1 MGTTEKSSSIAW
13 RPTGDA
19 APKQPEVR
27 ELRAHVFIL
36 LLGTWNVFGT
46 GKRHCDRKF
55 LSREIKADHKVLDQT
70 KAFKPKHG
78 WIRSHH
84 YFDRRD
90 IQCVADMGGMI
101 PQRSRVSKG
110 IVFLL
115 FLMILGGPLATQ
127 AASTTRI
134 RLSQSNV
141 GLTATPL
148 WVAASHRFF
157 AKYALELEPV
167 YVRNSTI
174 QIMALTT
181 GEVQLSHTGG
191 APTLNAAAQ
200 GHDLKI
206 VATFGHGVYW
216 DIVARPEIRT
226 LEELRGK
233 NLGVTNVGGT
243 TWIGAIL
250 GLEHFNL
257 TPDRDRIQLQGIGD
271 QTVLLQALGSGRVD
285 AVLVEPSF
293 TRELKKR
300 GFKVLAELSSANIP
314 FASSGLV
321 VPQTYLKK
329 EPDVVENV
337 LKALIEATAFL
348 YKPANRR
355 VVLEILTDRLKLSD
369 TVSAKEALQD
379 LDKLVAKRPYP
390 DLDGLRNIQRVM
402 KYNPSVARIKVDSVI
417 DDRIYRKLEE
427 SQFLDRAYNY

>member
-1 MGTTEKSSSIAW
+1 MGE
-13 RPTGDA
+13 
-19 APKQPEVR
+19 
-27 ELRAHVFIL
+27 
-36 LLGTWNVFGT
+36 
-46 GKRHCDRKF
+46 
-55 LSREIKADHKVLDQT
+55 
-70 KAFKPKHG
+70 
-78 WIRSHH
+78 
-84 YFDRRD
+84 
-90 IQCVADMGGMI
+90 MI

-141 GLTATPL
+141 GLTAAPL
-148 WVAASHRFF
+148 WVAAGHRFF

-191 APTLNAAAQ
+191 APTLSAAAQ

-216 DIVARPEIRT
+216 DIVAQPEIRAVD
-226 LEELRGK
+226 ELRGK
-233 NLGVTNVGGT
+233 NLGVTNIGGT

-257 TPDRDRIQLQGIGD
+257 NPDRDRIKLQAIGD
-271 QTVLLQALGSGRVD
+271 QTVLLQALSSGRVD

-293 TRELKKR
+293 TRELRKR
-300 GFKVLAELSSANIP
+300 GFRVLAELARANIP

-321 VPQTYLKK
+321 VPQAYLKK
-329 EPDVVENV
+329 EPDAVENV

-348 YKPANRR
+348 YRPANRQL
-355 VVLEILTDRLKLSD
+355 VLRILTDRLKLSD
-369 TVSAKEALQD
+369 AMSATEALQD
-379 LDKLVAKRPYP
+379 FEKLVAKRPYP

-402 KYNPSVARIKVDSVI
+402 KYNPSVAPMKVENVI
-417 DDRIYRKLEE
+417 DGGIYRKLEE
-427 SQFLDRAYNY
+427 TQFIDRVYN

>member
-1 MGTTEKSSSIAW
+1 
-13 RPTGDA
+13 
-19 APKQPEVR
+19 
-27 ELRAHVFIL
+27 
-36 LLGTWNVFGT
+36 
-46 GKRHCDRKF
+46 
-55 LSREIKADHKVLDQT
+55 
-70 KAFKPKHG
+70 
-78 WIRSHH
+78 
-84 YFDRRD
+84 
-90 IQCVADMGGMI
+90 MI

-141 GLTATPL
+141 GLTAAPL

-257 TPDRDRIQLQGIGD
+257 TPDRDRIQLQGIAD
-271 QTVLLQALGSGRVD
+271 QTVLLQALSSGRVD

-300 GFKVLAELSSANIP
+300 GFKVLAEFSSANIP

-321 VPQTYLKK
+321 VPQIYLKK

-402 KYNPSVARIKVDSVI
+402 KYNPSVARIQVDSVI

>member
-1 MGTTEKSSSIAW
+1 
-13 RPTGDA
+13 
-19 APKQPEVR
+19 
-27 ELRAHVFIL
+27 
-36 LLGTWNVFGT
+36 
-46 GKRHCDRKF
+46 
-55 LSREIKADHKVLDQT
+55 
-70 KAFKPKHG
+70 
-78 WIRSHH
+78 
-84 YFDRRD
+84 
-90 IQCVADMGGMI
+90 
-101 PQRSRVSKG
+101 
-110 IVFLL
+110 
-115 FLMILGGPLATQ
+115 MILGPLATQ

-141 GLTATPL
+141 GLTAAPL
-148 WVAASHRFF
+148 WVATRHGFF
-157 AKYALELEPV
+157 SKYGLELEPV

-191 APTLNAAAQ
+191 APTLSAAAQ

-226 LEELRGK
+226 AGELRGK
-233 NLGVTNVGGT
+233 NLGVTNIGGT

-250 GLEHFNL
+250 GLEHLSLN
-257 TPDRDRIQLQGIGD
+257 PDRARIQLQGIGD
-271 QTVLLQALGSGRVD
+271 QTVLLQALNSGRVD

-293 TRELKKR
+293 TRELKRR
-300 GFKVLAELSSANIP
+300 GFRVLAELSSANIP

-321 VPQTYLKK
+321 IPQAYLRR
-329 EPDVVENV
+329 ESDAVENV

-379 LDKLVAKRPYP
+379 LDKLVAKRP
-390 DLDGLRNIQRVM
+390 
-402 KYNPSVARIKVDSVI
+402 
-417 DDRIYRKLEE
+417 
-427 SQFLDRAYNY
+427 

>member
-1 MGTTEKSSSIAW
+1 M
-13 RPTGDA
+13 A
-19 APKQPEVR
+19 A
-27 ELRAHVFIL
+27 
-36 LLGTWNVFGT
+36 
-46 GKRHCDRKF
+46 
-55 LSREIKADHKVLDQT
+55 
-70 KAFKPKHG
+70 
-78 WIRSHH
+78 
-84 YFDRRD
+84 
-90 IQCVADMGGMI
+90 MI
-101 PQRSRVSKG
+101 PLRSRVAKV
-110 IVFLL
+110 IVVLLLPIILACPFL
-115 FLMILGGPLATQ
+115 GQ
-127 AASTTRI
+127 AASTARI

-141 GLTATPL
+141 GLTAAPL
-148 WVAASHRFF
+148 WVASNHGFF
-157 AKYALELEPV
+157 SKYGLELEPV

-191 APTLNAAAQ
+191 APTLSAAAQ

-216 DIVARPEIRT
+216 DIVARPEIRGVDD
-226 LEELRGK
+226 LRGK
-233 NLGVTNVGGT
+233 NLGVTNIGGT

-257 TPDRDRIQLQGIGD
+257 NPDRDRIQLQGIGD
-271 QTVLLQALGSGRVD
+271 QTVLLQALSSGRVD

-321 VPQTYLKK
+321 VPQAYLKK
-329 EPDVVENV
+329 QAEAVEKV

-348 YKPANRR
+348 YKPANQQ
-355 VVLEILTDRLKLSD
+355 VVFGILTDRLKLSD
-369 TVSAKEALQD
+369 TASAKEALQD
-379 LDKLVAKRPYP
+379 FEKLVARRPYP
-390 DLDGLRNIQRVM
+390 DLEGLRNIQRVM
-402 KYNPSVARIKVDSVI
+402 KYNPSVAGMQVENII